1 MRKLVFGATFLG
13 TALAVRA
20 AMAGVSTSRQVAG
33 ALAILMLLALACF
46 AVVLPALLLSAALR
60 RFFNPDDQ
68 LDEPQGWLFVL
79 PGATETRP
87 PAIAAEGSANLRK

>member
-20 AMAGVSTSRQVAG
+20 AVAGVSSRQVAG

>member
-1 MRKLVFGATFLG
+1 
-13 TALAVRA
+13 
-20 AMAGVSTSRQVAG
+20 
-33 ALAILMLLALACF
+33 
-46 AVVLPALLLSAALR
+46 VLPALLLSAALR